1 MSLTTADIFTFLTT
15 FTASLFTGAALYVSL
30 VEHPARMECGTE
42 IAVRIFSPS
51 YRRAAVM
58 QALLAL
64 LTFVLSILAWLATET
79 AWWIV
84 GGFLMVAVVP
94 FTLLAIMPTN
104 KALMALA
111 LDKTPVDAEPLLRR
125 WGRLH
130 AIRTLLS
137 LLSLL
142 VFLFVLVLHP
152 HHS

>member
-1 MSLTTADIFTFLTT
+1 MSLSTADIVTFLTA
-15 FTASLFTGAALYVSL
+15 FSASLFTGAALYVSL
-30 VEHPARMECGTE
+30 VEHPARMDCGTE

-64 LTFVLSILAWLATET
+64 LTFFSSIMAWLATGT
-79 AWWIV
+79 AWWLV

-94 FTLLAIMPTN
+94 FTLLVIMPTN
-104 KALMALA
+104 KALMALS
-111 LDKTPVDAEPLLRR
+111 LEKTRVDAEPLLRR

-142 VFLFVLVLHP
+142 VFLLILVLNP